1 MDVFTKL
8 TGVVAPID
16 RINIDT
22 DQIIP
27 AVHLKSIERKGFEDG
42 LFSSWRYNDDG
53 SENPDFV
60 LNKAPYRNANL
71 LVAGPNFGCG
81 SSREHAPWALR
92 DYGIKCIISTSFAD
106 IFYNNCFKNGVLPL
120 VLPPEQVREIM
131 DKAESEP
138 GIELNVDLVSQRV
151 WDESEEISISFD
163 IDAARKDALVNGLD
177 DIGLTLRMEKD
188 IGDYESKHGFKAIS

>member
-27 AVHLKSIERKGFEDG
+27 AVHLKSIERKGFEDA

-131 DKAESEP
+131 DKAESDP

-151 WDESEEISISFD
+151 WDESEEISISFG
-163 IDAARKDALVNGLD
+163 IDAARKDALGNGLD

-188 IGDYESKHGFKAIS
+188 IGDYESKHGFKATS

>member
-1 MDVFTKL
+1 MDAFTKL

-27 AVHLKSIERKGFEDG
+27 AVFLKSIKRSGFEDA
-42 LFSSWRYNDDG
+42 LFSSWRYNADG
-53 SENPDFV
+53 SPNPEFV
-60 LNKAPYRNANL
+60 LNKPAYKNANV

-131 DKAESEP
+131 DKAESDP

-151 WDESEEISISFD
+151 WDESEELSISFD

-177 DIGLTLRMEKD
+177 DIGLTLRMEQHISD
-188 IGDYESKHGFKAIS
+188 FESKHGL

>member
-27 AVHLKSIERKGFEDG
+27 AVFLKSIERSGFEDA
-42 LFSSWRYNDDG
+42 LFSSWRYNADG
-53 SENPDFV
+53 SPNPDFV
-60 LNKAPYRNANL
+60 LNKPAYKNANV

-120 VLPPEQVREIM
+120 VLPAEQVREIM
-131 DKAESEP
+131 NKAESDP

-151 WDESEEISISFD
+151 WDESEEISITFE

-177 DIGLTLRMEKD
+177 DIGLTLRMEQD
-188 IGDYESKHGFKAIS
+188 ITDFESKHGL